1 MRADMS
7 ITRRL
12 DGFQRRHRWVGFP
25 IAVVYKYV
33 DDQGNY
39 LAALMTYYGFL
50 SVFPLLLLLSSV
62 LGLVLQGDPDLQ
74 QRILDSAL
82 GQFPVIGSQL
92 GEPAGLHGS
101 GLGVVVG
108 ALGVLYGALGVAQAL
123 QNAMNVMW
131 AVPRNR
137 RPNPLVSRLRSLLLL
152 GTGGLA
158 LLGTTILSA
167 LGSSAGAYGASLGI
181 GLKMAIVLL
190 SVALN
195 TAVFILAFRVGT
207 AQPLRLREV
216 APGAVTAAVL
226 WHGLQLIGTAFVGH
240 VVKNA
245 SAVNGVFALVL
256 GLIAWIFLG
265 AVIVVLA
272 VEINVV
278 GTRRLYPRALL
289 APFTDNVVLTSAD
302 KRAYSGYAAAQ
313 RTKGFQSVDVRFRKD
328 RGPDGRDEPDDTS

>member
-7 ITRRL
+7 MTRRL
-12 DGFQRRHRWVGFP
+12 DGFQRRHRWAGFP

-39 LAALMTYYGFL
+39 LAALITYYGFL
-50 SVFPLLLLLSSV
+50 SVFPLLLLLSSI
-62 LGLVLQGDPDLQ
+62 LGFVLQGNPNLQ
-74 QRILDSAL
+74 QQILDSAL

-92 GEPAGLHGS
+92 GEPSGFHGS
-101 GLGVVVG
+101 GLGIVLG
-108 ALGVLYGALGVAQAL
+108 ALGVVYGSLGVAQAL

-131 AVPRNR
+131 AVPRDR
-137 RPNPLVSRLRSLLLL
+137 RPNPLVARLRSLLLL

-167 LGSSAGAYGASLGI
+167 LGSSAGAYGASLGL
-181 GLKMAIVLL
+181 GLKLAIVLL

-195 TAVFILAFRVGT
+195 TVVFILAFRVAT
-207 AQPLRLREV
+207 AQPLSLRAV

-245 SAVNGVFALVL
+245 SAMNGVFALVL
-256 GLIAWIFLG
+256 GLIAWILVG
-265 AVIVVLA
+265 AVIVVLG
-272 VEINVV
+272 VEVNVV
-278 GTRRLYPRALL
+278 GTHHLYPRALL
-289 APFTDNVVLTSAD
+289 APFTDNVDLTNAD
-302 KRAYSGYAAAQ
+302 KRAYAAYAGAQ
-313 RTKGFQSVDVRFRKD
+313 RTKGFQSVDVRFDQDRPPVRRKEH
-328 RGPDGRDEPDDTS
+328 GDES

>member
-1 MRADMS
+1 MS
-7 ITRRL
+7 MTDRL
-12 DGFQRRHRWVGFP
+12 DGFQHRHRWAGFP
-25 IAVVYKYV
+25 IAVVYKYA

-62 LGLVLQGDPDLQ
+62 LGFALQGNPGLQ
-74 QRILDSAL
+74 QDILDSAL
-82 GQFPVIGSQL
+82 GQFPVIGAQL
-92 GEPAGLHGS
+92 GQPGGLHGS
-101 GLGVVVG
+101 RIGIVIGVLGS
-108 ALGVLYGALGVAQAL
+108 LYGALGVAQAI
-123 QNAMNVMW
+123 QHAMNVVW

-137 RPNPLVSRLRSLLLL
+137 RPNPLVARLRSVLLLA
-152 GTGGLA
+152 TGGVA
-158 LLGTTILSA
+158 LVGTTILSA

-195 TAVFILAFRVGT
+195 TVVFALAFRLAT
-207 AQPLRLREV
+207 AQRLSLRDA

-245 SAVNGVFALVL
+245 SAINGVFALVL

-265 AVIVVLA
+265 AVVVVLCA
-272 VEINVV
+272 EINVV
-278 GTRRLYPRALL
+278 GTRHLYPRALL
-289 APFTDNVVLTSAD
+289 TPFTDNVDLTSAD
-302 KRAYSGYAAAQ
+302 KRAYSGYVTAQ
-313 RTKGFQSVDVRFRKD
+313 RSKEFQSVDVRYEKD
-328 RGPDGRDEPDDTS
+328 GQQAGRDDEP